1 LNTLLINYRFGN
13 ISGLFWVFKKMET
26 VQEMAEETQVVREL
40 NLLFEMTLRMEHELR
55 VVLNSEE

>member
-1 LNTLLINYRFGN
+1 
-13 ISGLFWVFKKMET
+13 MET